1 LFRIAAEK
9 GQNMRL
15 RHAIAI
21 GIATLGL
28 AACQQP
34 VGPQTGAGGA
44 ALGAA
49 GGAAAGQLIG
59 GDTRSTITGATLGA
73 VGGGLAGAA
82 AEQRQIDQQQAAPV
96 IVR

>member
-1 LFRIAAEK
+1 
-9 GQNMRL
+9 MRL
-15 RHAIAI
+15 RHAIVF
-21 GIATLGL
+21 GIAALGL

-59 GDTRSTITGATLGA
+59 GDTRATITGATLGA
-73 VGGGLAGAA
+73 VGGGLAGTA
-82 AEQRQIDQQQAAPV
+82 AEQRRIEQQQGQPAPGGLFV
-96 IVR
+96 P

>member
-1 LFRIAAEK
+1 MK
-9 GQNMRL
+9 L
-15 RHAIAI
+15 RHAIAF
-21 GIATLGL
+21 GIAAFGL

-59 GDTRSTITGATLGA
+59 GDTRATIAGATLGA
-73 VGGGLAGAA
+73 VGGGLAGTA
-82 AEQRQIDQQQAAPV
+82 AEQRRIEAETGQRVPAGRVLP
-96 IVR
+96 

>member
-1 LFRIAAEK
+1 
-9 GQNMRL
+9 MRL
-15 RHAIAI
+15 RQAIAI
-21 GIATLGL
+21 GIAALGL

-34 VGPQTGAGGA
+34 VGPQTGTGGA

-49 GGAAAGQLIG
+49 GGAAAGQVLG

-73 VGGGLAGAA
+73 VGGGIAGSL
-82 AEQRQIDQQQAAPV
+82 AEQRQIDQQQQTAPGL